1 MKLLKR
7 NIITIQ
13 EVEKLIEKYYE
24 GETSVAEEQQIR
36 EFLAGKNV
44 PAQFEAE
51 KAIFGYFESEK
62 QKKPVRFTPNF
73 LKWSAVASVVAVAV
87 FIAVL
92 FTNQPV
98 STGYA
103 YVDGRKITNKEVI
116 RSLALTTV
124 SQLATANN
132 ELEVGL
138 ENIQP
143 NEVIER
149 QLDAFAGIEF

>member
-13 EVEKLIEKYYE
+13 EAEKLIEKYYE
-24 GETSVAEEQQIR
+24 GETSVAEEKQIR
-36 EFLAGKNV
+36 EFLSGKNV

-62 QKKPVRFTPNF
+62 TKKTVRFIPNF
-73 LKWSAVASVVAVAV
+73 LKWSAVASVAVV
-87 FIAVL
+87 IFIAVL
-92 FTNQPV
+92 LTNQPV
-98 STGYA
+98 SASYA
-103 YVDGRKITNKEVI
+103 YVDGAKITDKTII
-116 RSLALTTV
+116 RSLAQNTV
-124 SQLATANN
+124 SQLATANV
-132 ELEVGL
+132 ELEAGL

-143 NEVIER
+143 SEVIEG